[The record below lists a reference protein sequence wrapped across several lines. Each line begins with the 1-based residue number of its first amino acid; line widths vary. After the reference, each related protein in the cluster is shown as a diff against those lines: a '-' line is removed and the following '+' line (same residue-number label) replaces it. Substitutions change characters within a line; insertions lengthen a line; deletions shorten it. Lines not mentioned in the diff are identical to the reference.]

1 MKKKL
6 QQSFNHNHLN
16 SISAGENA
24 FPEFLKDKMTKNKK
38 RKNRSASREKRLR
51 REERLQTEIEKLIN
65 CENE

>member
-1 MKKKL
+1 
-6 QQSFNHNHLN
+6 LN